1 MTSRVSQRTAID
13 VADPDVVRRIGLA
26 WVELRRG
33 PATRALRDYLIGDTE
48 LEQGQMDT
56 LDLLSRSDRRMRD
69 LASRLSIDAS
79 TATRTVGRLVAAGLV
94 ERYPAPEDGRVVMVR
109 LTTLGRRR
117 HRAVATR
124 RAHAMDEIL
133 RGLEPAECAVLADL
147 FEAFLASVGR
157 FVTTVR

>member
-1 MTSRVSQRTAID
+1 MASGGSQHHAGD
-13 VADPDVVRRIGLA
+13 VVDPDVARRIGLA

-33 PATRALRDYLIGDTE
+33 PAARSLRDYLIGDTE
-48 LEQGQMDT
+48 LEQGQMDA
-56 LDLLSRSDRRMRD
+56 LDLLSRNDRRMRD

-79 TATRTVGRLVAAGLV
+79 TATRTVGRLVDAGLV

-109 LTTLGRRR
+109 LTTLGRKR

-124 RAHAMDEIL
+124 RAHAMSEIL
-133 RGLEPAECAVLADL
+133 RGLEPGECAALADL
-147 FEAFLASVGR
+147 LDDFLASIDR